1 MTKFLKSV
9 VIFLVLFACLLL
21 PGSVQAQKPQPAP
34 MAPVPPQIATA
45 KRIFIGN
52 AGGDERSYE
61 ESRFSGGPDRAY
73 NQFYA
78 AMKSW
83 VHYEI
88 VTAPADADLLLELRF
103 SAPEVDRSSGNGLG
117 EHRYDPQFRLEIRD
131 PKTHAV
137 LWGFNEHAQWAVLQ
151 GNRDKNFDL
160 ALAKLVA
167 ELQRVAQPGGSADSS
182 KNP

>member
-1 MTKFLKSV
+1 MTNSLKSAV
-9 VIFLVLFACLLL
+9 VFVVLTTSFWSTLVH
-21 PGSVQAQKPQPAP
+21 AQKPQPAP
-34 MAPVPPQIATA
+34 TAPVPLQISVA
-45 KRIFIGN
+45 KKIFIGN

-83 VHYEI
+83 AHYEI
-88 VTAPADADLLLELRF
+88 VTTPADADLLLEVRF
-103 SAPEVDRSSGNGLG
+103 TAPEVDRSGGNGLG

-131 PKTHAV
+131 PKTDAL
-137 LWGFNEHAQWAVLQ
+137 LWGFTEHAQWAVLQ

-160 ALAKLVA
+160 ALAKLA
-167 ELQRVAQPGGSADSS
+167 SDLERVAQTPNSADSA